1 MLANTKTVAN
11 TSLANTGGGMLL
23 CIVRWWL
30 SLDRWLLGCVALLC
44 FFGLLVQFGLSP
56 LLGKKFGLAPYTL
69 AIKHSVFVAASL
81 SLALVIS
88 VSERVMV
95 VRCALFV
102 LLVFFSLSVLLFFV
116 AEPYYGARRWL
127 SLGYFSVQPSEF
139 LKPSF
144 AVLAAALFSRYLESD
159 RNGAW
164 LWCVLAL
171 YVPLA
176 VVLFLQPDVGQ
187 LLLLTLSLLG
197 MWFVAGMSFSAMV
210 AWSIALPTA
219 GLGLYWLL
227 PHVAERVDAF
237 LAFSL
242 STVSSRGDQVSL
254 GLQLLMDGGMFGRGL
269 GIGKAG
275 GRLFDP
281 QSDFVF
287 VALGEQL
294 GIVIALLVVFLY
306 ATLGWRVLLRT
317 RAMRS
322 SFALLA
328 ATGLLTQ
335 VVCQASI
342 NMGSALGLLPPKGTT
357 LPWISAG
364 GSSLCALGITLGCL
378 LSLTRT
384 HAPSSPQ
391 WQP

>member
-1 MLANTKTVAN
+1 MTILTD
-11 TSLANTGGGMLL
+11 TSKGRMSFLV
-23 CIVRWWL
+23 VRWWL

-56 LLGKKFGLAPYTL
+56 LLGKKFGLAPYAL
-69 AIKHSVFVAASL
+69 AIKHSLFVAISL

-88 VSERVMV
+88 VSSRALV
-95 VRCALFV
+95 VRSALFV
-102 LLVFFSLSVLLFFV
+102 LLVSLCLSLLLLFV

-127 SLGYFSVQPSEF
+127 SLGYISVQPSEF

-144 AVLAAALFSRYLESD
+144 VIVAASLFSRYLESD
-159 RNGAW
+159 RNGVW
-164 LWCVLAL
+164 VWGVFAL
-171 YVPLA
+171 YAPLA
-176 VVLFLQPDVGQ
+176 VLLFLQPDVGQ
-187 LLLLTLSLLG
+187 LLLLTLSLLS

-210 AWSIALPTA
+210 AWSLALPVA
-219 GLGLYWLL
+219 GLALYRLL
-227 PHVAERVDAF
+227 PHVAERFDAF

-254 GLQLLMDGGMFGRGL
+254 GLQLLIDGGLFGRGL

-275 GRLFDP
+275 TRLFDP

-306 ATLGWRVLLRT
+306 AMLGWRVLLRT

-328 ATGLLTQ
+328 ATGLWTQ
-335 VVCQASI
+335 IVCQACVNI
-342 NMGSALGLLPPKGTT
+342 GSSLGLVPPKGTT

-364 GSSLCALGITLGCL
+364 GSSLGALGLTLGCL
-378 LSLTRT
+378 LCLTRT
-384 HAPSSPQ
+384 HAPSSPK
-391 WQP
+391 WQTGW

>member
-1 MLANTKTVAN
+1 MTFFV
-11 TSLANTGGGMLL
+11 
-23 CIVRWWL
+23 VRWWL

-56 LLGKKFGLAPYTL
+56 LLGKKFGLAPYAL
-69 AIKHSVFVAASL
+69 AIKHSLFVAVSL

-88 VSERVMV
+88 VSGRALI

-102 LLVFFSLSVLLFFV
+102 LLVSLCLSLLLFFV

-144 AVLAAALFSRYLESD
+144 AILAAALFSRYLESD
-159 RNGAW
+159 RNSVW
-164 LWCVLAL
+164 LWGVFAL
-171 YVPLA
+171 YAPLA
-176 VVLFLQPDVGQ
+176 AVLFWQPDVGQ
-187 LLLLTLSLLG
+187 LLLLTLSLFS
-197 MWFVAGMSFSAMV
+197 MWFVAGLSFSAMV
-210 AWSIALPTA
+210 AWSIALPVA
-219 GLGLYWLL
+219 ALALYRLL
-227 PHVAERVDAF
+227 PHVAARLDAF

-254 GLQLLMDGGMFGRGL
+254 GLQLLMDGGLFGRGL

-275 GRLFDP
+275 SRLFDP

-294 GIVIALLVVFLY
+294 GIVIAVLIVFLY
-306 ATLGWRVLLRT
+306 AMLGWRVLLRT

-328 ATGLLTQ
+328 ATGLWTQ
-335 VVCQASI
+335 IVCQAAI
-342 NMGSALGLLPPKGTT
+342 NMGSALGMLPPKGTT

-384 HAPSSPQ
+384 HAPHSAE

>member
-1 MLANTKTVAN
+1 MTTLE
-11 TSLANTGGGMLL
+11 NTGGGRMSLL
-23 CIVRWWL
+23 VVRWWL

-56 LLGKKFGLAPYTL
+56 LLGKKFGLAPYAL

-81 SLALVIS
+81 VLALV
-88 VSERVMV
+88 VSTSSRALV
-95 VRCALFV
+95 VRCSLFV
-102 LLVFFSLSVLLFFV
+102 LLVSLCLSVLLLFV

-127 SLGYFSVQPSEF
+127 SLGYVSVQPSEF

-144 AVLAAALFSRYLESD
+144 AILGAALFARYLESN

-164 LWCVLAL
+164 LWGVLAL
-171 YVPLA
+171 YAPLA
-176 VVLFLQPDVGQ
+176 VVLFWQPDVGQ
-187 LLLLTLSLLG
+187 LLLLTLSLVS
-197 MWFVAGMSFSAMV
+197 MWFVAGMSFSAML
-210 AWSIALPTA
+210 AWSLALPLG
-219 GLGLYWLL
+219 GLALYRLL
-227 PHVAERVDAF
+227 PHVAERFDAF

-254 GLQLLMDGGMFGRGL
+254 GLQLLIEGGMFGQGL

-275 GRLFDP
+275 SRLFDP

-328 ATGLLTQ
+328 ATGLWTQ
-335 VVCQASI
+335 VVCQAGI

-384 HAPSSPQ
+384 HAPSSAG

>member
-1 MLANTKTVAN
+1 M
-11 TSLANTGGGMLL
+11 SLAV
-23 CIVRWWL
+23 IRWWL
-30 SLDRWLLGCVALLC
+30 SLDRWLLGCVVLLS
-44 FFGLLVQFGLSP
+44 FFGLLIQFGLSP
-56 LLGKKFGLAPYTL
+56 LLGKKFGLAPYAL
-69 AIKHSVFVAASL
+69 AIKHSLFVAISL

-88 VSERVMV
+88 VSGRALI
-95 VRCALFV
+95 VRYALFV
-102 LLVFFSLSVLLFFV
+102 LLVALCLSVLLFFV

-127 SLGYFSVQPSEF
+127 SLGYVSVQPSEF

-144 AVLAAALFSRYLESD
+144 AILAAALFSRYMESD

-164 LWCVLAL
+164 LWAVLAL
-171 YVPLA
+171 YAPLA
-176 VVLFLQPDVGQ
+176 GVLFLQPDVGQ
-187 LLLLTLSLLG
+187 LLLLTLSLLS
-197 MWFVAGMSFSAMV
+197 MWFVAGLSFTAMV
-210 AWSIALPTA
+210 AWSIALPAA
-219 GLGLYWLL
+219 GIALYRLL
-227 PHVAERVDAF
+227 PHVAERFDAF

-242 STVSSRGDQVSL
+242 STISSRGDQVSL
-254 GLQLLMDGGMFGRGL
+254 GLQLLMDGGLFGRGL

-275 GRLFDP
+275 SRLFDP

-294 GIVIALLVVFLY
+294 GIVIALLVVVLY

-317 RAMRS
+317 RTMRS

-328 ATGLLTQ
+328 ATGLWTQ
-335 VVCQASI
+335 IVCQAAI
-342 NMGSALGLLPPKGTT
+342 NMGSALGMVPPKGTT

-384 HAPSSPQ
+384 HAPSRAG

>member
-1 MLANTKTVAN
+1 MT
-11 TSLANTGGGMLL
+11 TSDDTRASTRAATGSGGASFAL
-23 CIVRWWL
+23 VRWWL

-44 FFGLLVQFGLSP
+44 FFGLLIQFGLSP
-56 LLGKKFGLAPYTL
+56 LLGKKFGLAPY
-69 AIKHSVFVAASL
+69 AFAVKHSAFVAVSL
-81 SLALVIS
+81 SLALVVS
-88 VSERVMV
+88 VSPRT
-95 VRCALFV
+95 
-102 LLVFFSLSVLLFFV
+102 LLVRAALLVLVVSLCLSMLLLFV

-139 LKPSF
+139 MKPSF
-144 AVLAAALFSRYLESD
+144 VVLSAALFSRYLESD
-159 RNGAW
+159 RKVAW
-164 LWCVLAL
+164 LWGVFAL
-171 YVPLA
+171 YAPLA
-176 VVLFLQPDVGQ
+176 MVLFLQPDVGQ
-187 LLLLTLSLLG
+187 LLLLTVSLLA

-210 AWSIALPTA
+210 AWSVALPA
-219 GLGLYWLL
+219 GGLALYRLL
-227 PHVAERVDAF
+227 PHVAERFDAF

-254 GLQLLMDGGMFGRGL
+254 GLQLLIEGGMFGKGL

-275 GRLFDP
+275 ARLFDP

-306 ATLGWRVLLRT
+306 ASIGWRVLLHTRT
-317 RAMRS
+317 ICS
-322 SFALLA
+322 PFALLA
-328 ATGLLTQ
+328 ATGLWTQ
-335 VVCQASI
+335 IVCQAGV

-364 GSSLCALGITLGCL
+364 GSSLGALGLTLGCL
-378 LSLTRT
+378 LILTRT
-384 HAPSSPQ
+384 TPSRA